1 MPHNG
6 QRRTQAA
13 LDRAAVARWD
23 DEGGGR
29 SGASDQIAAKAK
41 GQPAHPANARHSAAP
56 GAQILS
62 IPHRDP
68 E

>member
-1 MPHNG
+1 MPHDER
-6 QRRTQAA
+6 RRTQIAV
-13 LDRAAVARWD
+13 DRAAVARWD

-29 SGASDQIAAKAK
+29 SGGSATVSPKAK
-41 GQPAHPANARHSAAP
+41 GRPGQPANATHSAAP

-62 IPHRDP
+62 NSCREP

>member
-1 MPHNG
+1 MPHHEH
-6 QRRTQAA
+6 RRTQIA
-13 LDRAAVARWD
+13 LDKAAVARWD

-29 SGASDQIAAKAK
+29 SGASAPVGPKAK
-41 GQPAHPANARHSAAP
+41 GRPGQPANATHSTAP

-62 IPHRDP
+62 NSCREP